1 MYPLLAYCL
10 CFLTAFTF
18 LFLYFLTAFT
28 FLFLYFPSIIP
39 WRLLHRLYTLAGL
52 LGGMGMNS
60 FFHFNSGDAEG
71 NGELLVKNILCL
83 LHKV

>member
-10 CFLTAFTF
+10 CFLTAYTS
-18 LFLYFLTAFT
+18 LLPLLSYC
-28 FLFLYFPSIIP
+28 LYFPSIIP

-52 LGGMGMNS
+52 LGRMGMDS
-60 FFHFNSGDAEG
+60 FFHFHSGNAER
-71 NGELLVKNILCL
+71 NGELLIKNILCL